1 MRSDF
6 EQYPVQVSMSPP
18 RKALFLVALFVISTI
33 HLPNQKVE
41 NEDFTSDIFEG
52 FSVANDIWN
61 ETPLRT
67 VAVPSGFNLSTAV
80 DYSDVAVLI
89 NNNSEASRTIGWA
102 FVTARNISAD
112 RVFIFDNSSNP
123 TGETINRNQFNT
135 YFLDP
140 FKIMLSTYNGTE
152 LNYLVTT
159 KGIPLRI
166 NGGNNKASFDQE
178 ISLAGGAY
186 DSEIGEDLW
195 SNHNYGPLA
204 GKQMEEFT
212 RDEYGF
218 FLVTRLTG
226 YTVDTALELIEK
238 ANNSYGSRGTHI
250 LDLATNRNDT
260 GYKFWND
267 DLYATNTTLNGTMNL
282 PVYFDE
288 ETEFI
293 TNMSNVIGYASW
305 GSNDG
310 NWNKNYLANGGFDT
324 LDSSWS
330 SGSRHWNISAPSVS
344 SGDSFNWSYQTSTKQ
359 GGN

>member
-1 MRSDF
+1 
-6 EQYPVQVSMSPP
+6 MSQS
-18 RKALFLVALFVISTI
+18 RKALFLVALFVVSLIQ
-33 HLPNQKVE
+33 LPNQ
-41 NEDFTSDIFEG
+41 DSSDEELREHIFDG
-52 FSVANDIWN
+52 FSIETDIWN
-61 ETPLRT
+61 ESPLRT
-67 VAVPSGFNLSTAV
+67 VAVPGGFNFSTAV
-80 DYSDVAVLI
+80 DYGDVGVLI
-89 NNNSEASRTIGWA
+89 NNKSEASRTIGWA

-135 YFLDP
+135 YFLEP
-140 FKIMLSTYNGTE
+140 FKEMLSNYSGTD

-159 KGIPLRI
+159 KGMPLRVS
-166 NGGNNKASFDQE
+166 GGNNKASFDQE
-178 ISLAGGAY
+178 IALAGGAY
-186 DSEIGEDLW
+186 DSDIGSDWW

-226 YTVDTALELIEK
+226 YTVETALDLIEK
-238 ANNSYGSRGTHI
+238 ANNSYGARGTHV
-250 LDLATNRNDT
+250 LDLATNRNGS

-267 DLYATNTTLNGTMNL
+267 DLYVANTTLNGTMNL

-310 NWNKNYLANGGFDT
+310 NWNRNYLSNGGFDT

-330 SGSRHWNISAPSVS
+330 SGSRYWNISAPTVS
-344 SGDSFNWSYQTSTKQ
+344 SGDVFNWSYQTSTKQ
-359 GGN
+359 GGNGAFEA